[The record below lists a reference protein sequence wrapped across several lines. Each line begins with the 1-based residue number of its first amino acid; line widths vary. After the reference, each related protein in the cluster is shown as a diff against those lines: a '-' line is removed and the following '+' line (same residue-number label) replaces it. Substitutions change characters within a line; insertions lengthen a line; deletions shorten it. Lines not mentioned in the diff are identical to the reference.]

1 MTAALALPALS
12 APVDGVPD
20 GVPDVA
26 PTVVVVAPGAVPPG
40 ATVVGLVVV
49 LPPRR
54 PAAGLHAVP
63 AEPDLVADDVAA
75 PPDEVAPPS
84 HEWLRAG
91 LSLDRVGRAV
101 TMDGEPLELT
111 RREFDL
117 LAHLASRPGRVLT
130 REHLLSAVWGH
141 EDPRW
146 AGPRTVDVHVA
157 RLRRKLAGHGR
168 CVQTVRGVGYRW
180 KP

>member
-1 MTAALALPALS
+1 MTAPVALPPLP
-12 APVDGVPD
+12 APPAPA
-20 GVPDVA
+20 PDVA

-49 LPPRR
+49 LPPVR
-54 PAAGLHAVP
+54 PASGLHAVP
-63 AEPDLVADDVAA
+63 ADLVVVDDDA
-75 PPDEVAPPS
+75 PTGPGPGDPPA

-91 LSLDRVGRAV
+91 LSLDRAGRAV
-101 TMDGEPLELT
+101 TMDGGPLELT

-130 REHLLSAVWGH
+130 REHLLSTVWGH
-141 EDPRW
+141 DDPRW